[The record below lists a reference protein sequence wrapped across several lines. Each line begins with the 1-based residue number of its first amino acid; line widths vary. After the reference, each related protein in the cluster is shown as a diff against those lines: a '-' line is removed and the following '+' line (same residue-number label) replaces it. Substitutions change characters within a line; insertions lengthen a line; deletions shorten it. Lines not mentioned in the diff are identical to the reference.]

1 MKARKTFQIQAYL
14 GLRND
19 DACTAGWVAD
29 EATPGETEARL
40 NDENF
45 YGWSNYGKTYKPN
58 ACYA

>member
-1 MKARKTFQIQAYL
+1 MKARKTFQVQPYL

-40 NDENF
+40 YNENF
-45 YGWSNYGKTYKPN
+45 YG
-58 ACYA
+58 